1 MAELERRWAQ
11 ANEGDSV
18 GTSDFIALAS
28 RVAGRN
34 LRPFLSDWLF
44 GTETPPM
51 PGHPDWEVLPVEEGA
66 PAASVARSQALRIE
80 RSILNR

>member
-80 RSILNR
+80 RSILKR